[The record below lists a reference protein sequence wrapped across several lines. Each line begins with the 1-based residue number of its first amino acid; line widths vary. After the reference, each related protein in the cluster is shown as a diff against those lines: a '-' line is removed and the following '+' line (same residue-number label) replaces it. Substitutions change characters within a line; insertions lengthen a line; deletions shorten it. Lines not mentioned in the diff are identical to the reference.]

1 MSWIEVAIPAIIG
14 LILSL
19 WPKAMFVGSR
29 VPPTEQ
35 KLRLLKRLGM
45 LLLLVAAL
53 FLVIKVMGR

>member
-1 MSWIEVAIPAIIG
+1 MEVAIPATIG

-19 WPKAMFVGSR
+19 WPKAMFAGSR

-35 KLRLLKRLGM
+35 KLRILKRSGM

-53 FLVIKVMGR
+53 FLMIKIVGR